1 MGGAVGGRSA
11 PSDRASAYNPIPP
24 SGRAVCTRVHVRI
37 SKVNS
42 LPRCAG
48 ADPDVCVCARACFVD
63 ANVCLHGKSNSQVDQ
78 RRRRVIVVT
87 NDALESRLGSRL
99 TGSLIQRT
107 SVFCRIDGEF
117 ALPRTNS
124 PRIRVAI
131 RYETASYAATSS
143 TTLSALVCAI
153 FHRLHPPSVV
163 WTITRG
169 ERARTNAIIRDKL
182 ILAIRET

>member
-1 MGGAVGGRSA
+1 M
-11 PSDRASAYNPIPP
+11 
-24 SGRAVCTRVHVRI
+24 
-37 SKVNS
+37 
-42 LPRCAG
+42 
-48 ADPDVCVCARACFVD
+48 CVCARARFVD

-87 NDALESRLGSRL
+87 NDALESRLGSRF

-107 SVFCRIDGEF
+107 ICRIDGEF

>member
-1 MGGAVGGRSA
+1 M
-11 PSDRASAYNPIPP
+11 
-24 SGRAVCTRVHVRI
+24 
-37 SKVNS
+37 
-42 LPRCAG
+42 
-48 ADPDVCVCARACFVD
+48 CVCARACFVD

-182 ILAIRET
+182 ILRDLRDFPRVFVGGGKLGGFVH

>member
-1 MGGAVGGRSA
+1 MQAILN
-11 PSDRASAYNPIPP
+11 Y
-24 SGRAVCTRVHVRI
+24 
-37 SKVNS
+37 
-42 LPRCAG
+42 
-48 ADPDVCVCARACFVD
+48 VCVCVR
-63 ANVCLHGKSNSQVDQ
+63 G
-78 RRRRVIVVT
+78 RRRCKCLLTRQVIAVT

-99 TGSLIQRT
+99 TGTLIQRT

-131 RYETASYAATSS
+131 RYETASHVVDHAM
-143 TTLSALVCAI
+143 VCAI

-169 ERARTNAIIRDKL
+169 ERARTNATLRDKL
-182 ILAIRET
+182 IFATMRDLRDLPRGKLGDFVH

>member
-1 MGGAVGGRSA
+1 MQAIL
-11 PSDRASAYNPIPP
+11 N
-24 SGRAVCTRVHVRI
+24 C
-37 SKVNS
+37 
-42 LPRCAG
+42 
-48 ADPDVCVCARACFVD
+48 VCVCVR
-63 ANVCLHGKSNSQVDQ
+63 G
-78 RRRRVIVVT
+78 RRRCKCLLTRQVIAVT

-99 TGSLIQRT
+99 TGTLIQRT

-131 RYETASYAATSS
+131 RYETASH
-143 TTLSALVCAI
+143 VVDHAI

-169 ERARTNAIIRDKL
+169 ERARTNATLRDKL
-182 ILAIRET
+182 IFATMRDLRDLRGKLGDFVH